1 MNDCEGHETIFVEA
15 TEICLI
21 FDYYDINKVGNSYR
35 LRLFDFTPLILVC
48 LFFSPQLLNLT
59 IRFSGFDFT
68 SKDTVFMIFN
78 LNYKGRSFQDWLDYV

>member
-59 IRFSGFDFT
+59 IRFSGK
-68 SKDTVFMIFN
+68 SNSNNNNNNNNHNKKDI
-78 LNYKGRSFQDWLDYV
+78 KR